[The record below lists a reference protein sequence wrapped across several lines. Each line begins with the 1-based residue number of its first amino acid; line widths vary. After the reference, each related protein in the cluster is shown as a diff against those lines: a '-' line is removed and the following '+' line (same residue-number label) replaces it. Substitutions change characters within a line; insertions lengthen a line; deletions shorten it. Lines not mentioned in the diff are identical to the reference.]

1 MMASMDLISHILYG
15 LQPFLLLLLLPRDHL
30 LQFLLLL
37 LLDVDLL
44 QLLQSHLEL
53 LPIVERSK
61 TFSSKGSRL

>member
-15 LQPFLLLLLLPRDHL
+15 LQPFLLLLLPRDHL
-30 LQFLLLL
+30 LQLLLLL